1 METDSPKSAEIETII
16 SPNCADL
23 APPSAECK
31 RFPDGESYCRIDKLD
46 RLEGKTAV
54 ILHRLFPDPDQNLIT
69 LLQMMYGA
77 TENKAKDIQLVIPYL
92 PYARSDKIWLAGEVV
107 SARLLCKLLRQN
119 GAGRLTTWDCHFLK
133 KPGVNMY
140 EGLEITNLCAGPKL
154 VEFFRAAKPEAMIIS
169 PDAGAKYLVGENG
182 LFMRKERGDYA
193 EGEQA
198 YRPVSKMEA
207 DFDVSGKHV
216 VLIDDLIA
224 GGGTMVK
231 ATQKCLEMGAKSVS
245 CAATHGMFLKDAM
258 ERLHAAGAMR
268 IATTDTIPNAA
279 AAVSIKKEIEGLL

>member
-1 METDSPKSAEIETII
+1 MEIESAKSGEFETII

-54 ILHRLFPDPDQNLIT
+54 ILHRLFPDPDQNLVI

-77 TENKAKDIQLVIPYL
+77 SENKAKDIRLIIPYL
-92 PYARSDKIWLAGEVV
+92 PYARSDKIWLSGEVV
-107 SARLLCKLLRQN
+107 SAKLLCKLLRQN
-119 GAGRLTTWDCHFLK
+119 GASELTTWDCHFLK
-133 KPGVNMY
+133 KPGVSVY
-140 EGLEITNLCAGPKL
+140 EGLNITNLCAGPHL
-154 VEFFRAAKPEAMIIS
+154 VEFLRAAKSDAVVIS

-182 LFMRKERGDYA
+182 LFMRKERGEYA
-193 EGEQA
+193 QGEQA
-198 YRPVSKMEA
+198 YRPVAKMEA
-207 DFDVSGKHV
+207 DFDIVGKHV
-216 VLIDDLIA
+216 ILIDDLIA

-268 IATTDTIPNAA
+268 IVTTDTIPNAA
-279 AAVSIKKEIEGLL
+279 ATVSIKKEIGKLL

>member
-1 METDSPKSAEIETII
+1 V
-16 SPNCADL
+16 
-23 APPSAECK
+23 
-31 RFPDGESYCRIDKLD
+31 R
-46 RLEGKTAV
+46 
-54 ILHRLFPDPDQNLIT
+54 
-69 LLQMMYGA
+69 LLQISGA
-77 TENKAKDIQLVIPYL
+77 KRIF
-92 PYARSDKIWLAGEVV
+92 
-107 SARLLCKLLRQN
+107 
-119 GAGRLTTWDCHFLK
+119 TWDCHFVK
-133 KPGVNMY
+133 KFGTYEY
-140 EGLEITNLCAGPKL
+140 EGVPISNLCMGPEL
-154 VEFFRAAKPEAMIIS
+154 VEFLRAARPESAVVS
-169 PDAGAKYLVGENG
+169 PDAGAKYLVGETG

-198 YRPVSKMEA
+198 YRPVSRMDA